1 MSRRNKESPQYPV
14 LNRPGDTSPASKK
27 RAEST
32 ASKRQQSGVLGQ
44 TAKSVGRSRQ
54 KAGRQHW
61 QSKRMDRLRHQRH
74 AAMLLDWDERVGLC
88 KYCVSSTE
96 DGVKVRLSTY
106 GKGKD
111 ATTRASFEGLQTCG
125 SVWHCPMCA
134 ARVSETR
141 RGELNQMLAWAREQ
155 GHAPFLVTLTARHGI
170 DDLLPVL
177 LDQIKQAKQKFHQHR
192 AWKRLKRHI
201 VGHVTATEV
210 TGGGKNGWHPH
221 YHILL
226 IVRDAEST
234 KGNLA
239 LLEALEG
246 LGDPWRASLR
256 GVGLDGGGAAYDI
269 QDATAAGSY
278 VAKWGAAE
286 EMSLSTAKKG
296 HSENRT
302 PPQLLAASCDEQDK
316 RAGQLWAEYARTFKG
331 RRQLVWS
338 RGLKAMADIGEVSD
352 EEAAANETQDDQ
364 QDAGEAGNI
373 DAAEWNGGVRR
384 RRGLVLNAAE
394 DRGAEGVADV
404 VAAVGTEDPRPD
416 PVEVIEPPA
425 ERTYKERMR
434 ELDAALAELEELE
447 LWQ

>member
-14 LNRPGDTSPASKK
+14 LNRLGDTSPGSKK
-27 RAEST
+27 RAESKS
-32 ASKRQQSGVLGQ
+32 AKRQQEPVLGK

-74 AAMLLDWDERVGLC
+74 AAMLLDWEERVGLC
-88 KYCVSSTE
+88 KYCVSSIE
-96 DGVKVRLSTY
+96 EGVKVRLSTY
-106 GKGKD
+106 GKGKN

-155 GHAPFLVTLTARHGI
+155 GHAPFLITLTARHGI
-170 DDLLPVL
+170 DDPLPVL
-177 LDQIKQAKQKFHQHR
+177 LDQIKRAKQKLHQHR
-192 AWKRLKRHI
+192 AWKRLKPQI

-210 TGGGKNGWHPH
+210 TGGGRNGWHPH

-226 IVRDAEST
+226 VVRDA
-234 KGNLA
+234 NIID
-239 LLEALEG
+239 ALED

-286 EMSLSTAKKG
+286 EMSLSKTKKG
-296 HSENRT
+296 HGENRT

-364 QDAGEAGNI
+364 QDAGEAGHI
-373 DAAEWNGGVRR
+373 EGGKWNGGVRR

-404 VAAVGTEDPRPD
+404 VAAVGVEDPLPELS
-416 PVEVIEPPA
+416 EVIEPPA
-425 ERTYKERMR
+425 ERTYRERMR
-434 ELDAALAELEELE
+434 ELDAALAELEEAE

>member
-1 MSRRNKESPQYPV
+1 MSRRNKESSQYPV
-14 LNRPGDTSPASKK
+14 LNRPGDMSPGSKK
-27 RAEST
+27 RAESKS
-32 ASKRQQSGVLGQ
+32 SKRPKPGVLGK
-44 TAKSVGRSRQ
+44 TAKSVGRPPQ
-54 KAGRQHW
+54 KAERKHW
-61 QSKRMDRLRHQRH
+61 QSTRMDRLRHQRH
-74 AAMLLDWDERVGLC
+74 AAMLLNWEERVGLC

-106 GKGKD
+106 GEGD
-111 ATTRASFEGLQTCG
+111 EATTRASFEGLQTCG
-125 SVWHCPMCA
+125 SVWHCPVCA

-141 RGELNQMLAWAREQ
+141 RGELNQMLAWAREE

-170 DDLLPVL
+170 DDALPDL
-177 LDQIKQAKQKFHQHR
+177 LDQIKRAKQKLHQHR

-226 IVRDAEST
+226 IVRDTEST
-234 KGNLA
+234 EGNLA
-239 LLEALEG
+239 LLDALEG

-269 QDATAAGSY
+269 QDATSAGSY

-286 EMSLSTAKKG
+286 EMSLSKAKKG
-296 HSENRT
+296 HGENRT

-364 QDAGEAGNI
+364 QDAGEAGNV
-373 DAAEWNGGVRR
+373 ESGKWNGGVRR

-394 DRGAEGVADV
+394 DRGAEGVAEV
-404 VAAVGTEDPRPD
+404 VAAVGTEDPRPET
-416 PVEVIEPPA
+416 VEVIEPPV
-425 ERTYKERMR
+425 ERTYMERMR
-434 ELDAALAELEELE
+434 ELDALLSELEMEVE
-447 LWQ
+447 T